1 MQSLTPIYALAFI
14 ATAFFV
20 SMMLTSIFITVG
32 PRLGLMDEP
41 DERRVHVTPVPRA
54 GGLAIW
60 MAFLIVLWVADAI
73 FPNLFVGH
81 HATKNIAWT
90 ISSAILILVG
100 FIDDRTG
107 LKPLVKLAGQAIAAA
122 VFYYIYYPEG
132 FSIAGFELPYAAALV
147 IFVIWC
153 VALINAFNLIDG
165 LDGLCGGL
173 VVVSLSM
180 ILAIAWSNGNWR
192 DSAFIILMIGA
203 VAGFLS
209 L

>member
-1 MQSLTPIYALAFI
+1 MDNLTPTYALAFI

-20 SMMLTSIFITVG
+20 SMILTRIFIAVG

-41 DERRVHVTPVPRA
+41 GERRVHVTPVPRA

-81 HATKNIAWT
+81 HHTKNIAWT

-122 VFYYIYYPEG
+122 VFCYIYYPEG
-132 FSIAGFELPYAAALV
+132 FTIAGFQFPYAGRACDFRDLV
-147 IFVIWC
+147 C
-153 VALINAFNLIDG
+153 R
-165 LDGLCGGL
+165 LDQCL
-173 VVVSLSM
+173 
-180 ILAIAWSNGNWR
+180 
-192 DSAFIILMIGA
+192 
-203 VAGFLS
+203 
-209 L
+209 